1 MAKKYTREQLEA
13 IGMDQKQIDAILA
26 TCAEDDGEN
35 NGFARGRQQSSD
47 EGAFGVVTPIGHAN
61 PTQQYGGC
69 GGQQVRPVNCRD
81 AMKITTIADLQNYAS
96 GTVVRFPDFAEG
108 QPFVARVR
116 RPSMLV
122 LAKQGKIPNTLLIAA
137 GELFTKGGGGMD
149 ADNVEMLGQVYD
161 ICKII
166 CRAALVEPTMDDI
179 KSAGMEL
186 SDDQLMAIFNYTQ
199 NGIKALEPFRKE

>member
-1 MAKKYTREQLEA
+1 MAKKYAREQLEA

-26 TCAEDDGEN
+26 TYAEDDGES
-35 NGFARGRQQSSD
+35 NGFVRGRQQSSD
-47 EGAFGVVTPIGHAN
+47 EGVFGVVTQTGHVN
-61 PTQQYGGC
+61 PAQQYGGH
-69 GGQQVRPVNCRD
+69 QVRPVNCSD
-81 AMKITTIADLQNYAS
+81 AMKITTITDLQNYAS

-122 LAKQGKIPNTLLIAA
+122 LAKQGKIPNTLLTAA
-137 GELFTKGGGGMD
+137 GELFTKGGGGID

-166 CRAALVEPTMDDI
+166 CSAALVEPTMDDI
-179 KSAGMEL
+179 ESAGMEL
-186 SDDQLMAIFNYTQ
+186 SDDQLMAVFNYTQ